1 MDFLFR
7 LYGSVKI
14 AGTNEPVV
22 GVVVRGWDKDLI
34 FDDALGD
41 TTTDADGRFE
51 IVYTDEAFRSIFDQ
65 YPDIYVQIWDATGER
80 RIYTTESS
88 IRWNA
93 GADEELNI
101 SIPPEAAA
109 IETNSA

>member
-7 LYGSVKI
+7 LHGRVQI
-14 AGTNEPVV
+14 AGSNEPVV
-22 GVVVRGWDKDLI
+22 GVVVRGWDKDLV

-41 TTTDADGRFE
+41 AITNADGRFE

-65 YPDIYVQIWDATGER
+65 YPDIYVQIWDAKGER
-80 RIYTTESS
+80 QIYTTESS

-93 GADEELNI
+93 GADEEFNI
-101 SIPPEAAA
+101 SVPAEAVAT
-109 IETNSA
+109 ETKSG